1 MLYDNSKP
9 FSGHG
14 NEQDNTTRPLH
25 DFRFVKDSTQRFQGL
40 GPLSFSHYKSFH
52 LHSSL
57 LGLLR
62 VKTYKYQI
70 CKKSPRTIK
79 IPFRFACPKIS
90 MLPSRLVFTAQPHFN
105 SFPPASPAHFHHNKW
120 PLSSGGYPIDGFKR
134 QIKQLI
140 YMSCQSWSQF
150 EAKTLHMCN
159 VCE

>member
-1 MLYDNSKP
+1 MTILNHFLATGMNK
-9 FSGHG
+9 
-14 NEQDNTTRPLH
+14 TTQH
-25 DFRFVKDSTQRFQGL
+25 DRFMIFGLLRILLRFQGL

-62 VKTYKYQI
+62 VKTYHKYQI

-140 YMSCQSWSQF
+140 YVLPKLESI
-150 EAKTLHMCN
+150 
-159 VCE
+159 